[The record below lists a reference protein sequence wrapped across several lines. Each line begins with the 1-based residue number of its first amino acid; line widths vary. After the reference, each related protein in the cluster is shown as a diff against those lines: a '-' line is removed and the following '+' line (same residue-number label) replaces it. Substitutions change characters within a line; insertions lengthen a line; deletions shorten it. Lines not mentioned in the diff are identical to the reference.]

1 MSKQSLLPLLVPL
14 LLLLSVCS
22 VGRVSGKIFDRC
34 ELAKQLQHRFG
45 LPSVQVATLVC
56 IAQHSSDLNT
66 AALGGTTGPGGGSHG
81 LFQISDVYWCSPPGQ
96 GAGCGLSCSRLRD
109 DDIADDVQCVRKIYT
124 EHQRISGDGFSAWQ
138 AYGAYCRQD
147 PASYVAG
154 CGVGVS
160 KTALSVA
167 ASYQHPQQVKLNHY
181 QGSPQIAVAV
191 SPVQRVQGKIYNR
204 CELAQ
209 ELYYQHKLPMPQI
222 PTWVCIAQHESS
234 FNTAAVGRLNA
245 DGSADHGLFQISDL
259 FWCTHEQRAG
269 KGCHATCNQ
278 FLDSSI
284 SDDVQCIRRIHQEH
298 TQISGDGFNAWTV
311 YKRNCLDQ
319 HYEQVAACFAKPQVI
334 ASHPNSIGA
343 SGSPAKSKVS
353 YAYQFAQQKITPVA
367 NQYLKPAPAVLTY
380 QRVGV
385 SSYQGNPFLRPQP
398 AVSQPHPNAIGFVGK
413 GGQRMANPFFSHKQP
428 PHTAHFQQ
436 QYQYL
441 HSTRP
446 LHSKQSTQNTP
457 VTTSAYTSTSR
468 RGTGTG
474 KVFKRCELAQELY
487 FSHKFPMQDIA
498 TWVCIAEHES
508 SLRTSAVGRLNT
520 DGSADHGLFQI
531 SDLYWCTHGGAE
543 AEGGKGCHINCDRLL
558 DSDISDDVKCIRTIH
573 EEHTRISG
581 DGFTAWT
588 VYNRNCRQRT
598 KADIAGCFEATELS
612 KEQAPPAGGNEIVRK
627 AHPQVA
633 KGKIFKRCELAQEL
647 HYKHKLPMKEIPT
660 WVCIAE
666 HESSFNT
673 AAVGR
678 LNADGSAD
686 HGLFQISDLYWCT
699 HGEGGGKACHI
710 ECDRLLDSDIS
721 DDVKCIRTIHEE
733 HTRLSGDGFN
743 AWTVYS
749 GHCRHQ
755 SLAMLSDCFDGN
767 EIAKP
772 QKPGP
777 YAERPQVKP
786 QQVAENQPQ
795 QKIAASHGYA
805 GNPFLQNLQAVKTTQ
820 GSSQQLALFSQPKE
834 KPSPSSDSGS
844 TPSRKP
850 NYDHN
855 PFLKAPGSPRPSSTS
870 LQSSV
875 HVRPNDNLPYA
886 QNPFLSLL
894 AKPIVPA
901 RVPVPSVKP
910 SVSTKSPQHV
920 TRPYISSDS
929 FRHEVIKFTATSSA
943 TTTTTTTKRPITTT
957 KTTKSPITTT
967 TTTTT
972 KRPITTTT
980 KTTKSPITTTTKTT
994 TKSTARATVRPTNFT
1009 PWAWQTPT
1017 KTSTKAKPKTRPPS
1031 TTRATTARYTISTK
1045 PTTRA
1050 ATKPIS
1056 GYVAVTKPTT
1066 RSPSTTRPATTRRTT
1081 PTTRPSTTARPIT
1094 LSTTVTKPLVF
1105 TRATTKTTR
1114 PATTTRSVPST
1125 RATAST
1131 RYTKRKETT
1140 TRPTTT
1146 TLPTLPMRSTTR
1158 NAAITKPT
1166 QRPTAR
1172 STTSYSATATPTN
1185 RPTTTRTLSSTTP
1198 RPYLF
1203 TSTTS
1208 PKSSTTADPF
1218 GHPFFQKFK
1227 AKFEKAPAPVLQ
1239 TRKPTT
1245 TAPLRQ
1251 SPSSTSTTTSSP
1263 YYAKYQE
1270 NKAKASAKTNYSY
1283 NFGQNRTTTK
1293 RPDGAT
1299 TKMASRVSQSA
1310 FDLYLNWNK
1319 N

>member
-1 MSKQSLLPLLVPL
+1 MPRQSLLPLLVPFL
-14 LLLLSVCS
+14 LLLVVCPL
-22 VGRVSGKIFDRC
+22 GRVSGKVFDRC
-34 ELAKQLQHRFG
+34 ELAKLLQHRFG
-45 LPSVQVATLVC
+45 LPSAQVATLVC

-66 AALGGTTGPGGGSHG
+66 AAFGGGTGPGGGSHG
-81 LFQISDVYWCSPPGQ
+81 IFQISDVYWCSPPGQ

-109 DDIADDVQCVRKIYT
+109 DDIADDVLCVRKIYA

-138 AYGAYCRQD
+138 AYSAYCRQD
-147 PASYVAG
+147 VASYVAG

-160 KTALSVA
+160 GTALSVA
-167 ASYQHPQQVKLNHY
+167 ASYQHPQQVKVNHY
-181 QGSPQIAVAV
+181 QGQPQVPLAVA
-191 SPVQRVQGKIYNR
+191 PVQRQAKIYNR

-259 FWCTHEQRAG
+259 FWCTHDQRAG

-278 FLDSSI
+278 FLDTSI

-334 ASHPNSIGA
+334 ASHPNAIG
-343 SGSPAKSKVS
+343 GSPIKSK
-353 YAYQFAQQKITPVA
+353 KITPVA
-367 NQYLKPAPAVLTY
+367 PVAPIANQYYKPAPPLLTY

-385 SSYQGNPFLRPQP
+385 SYQGNPFLKPPQAAP
-398 AVSQPHPNAIGFVGK
+398 QRAAQSHPNAIGFCGKVG
-413 GGQRMANPFFSHKQP
+413 QSLANPFFSRKQTQ
-428 PHTAHFQQ
+428 HTTQHYQQHYQQAHYQQ
-436 QYQYL
+436 QYL
-441 HSTRP
+441 RSTHST
-446 LHSKQSTQNTP
+446 P
-457 VTTSAYTSTSR
+457 VITSTSTSR
-468 RGTGTG
+468 TGTGTG

-508 SLRTSAVGRLNT
+508 SLKTAAVGRLNA

-543 AEGGKGCHINCDRLL
+543 NGGKGCHIDCDRLL
-558 DSDISDDVKCIRTIH
+558 DSDISDDVQCIRTIH

-588 VYNRNCRQRT
+588 VYNGHCRQQT
-598 KADIAGCFEATELS
+598 KADIVGCFGGTDLS
-612 KEQAPPAGGNEIVRK
+612 KEQVPPAKGNEITKK
-627 AHPQVA
+627 APPQRA

-647 HYKHKLPMKEIPT
+647 YYKHKLPMKEIPT

-743 AWTVYS
+743 AWTVYN

-767 EIAKP
+767 EITEAQRP
-772 QKPGP
+772 RPSP

-786 QQVAENQPQ
+786 QQVIMDKPQ

-805 GNPFLQNLQAVKTTQ
+805 NNPFLQNIQAVKNPQ
-820 GSSQQLALFSQPKE
+820 VSAQQLALFSNSKE
-834 KPSPSSDSGS
+834 KPSTALVPGSSPS
-844 TPSRKP
+844 TRP

-855 PFLKAPGSPRPSSTS
+855 PFLKAPGSPRPSATP
-870 LQSSV
+870 LKNSV
-875 HVRPNDNLPYA
+875 QVKPNDNLSYA

-894 AKPIVPA
+894 ARPIVPA
-901 RVPVPSVKP
+901 RAPVKP
-910 SVSTKSPQHV
+910 SVATKSPQHV
-920 TRPYISSDS
+920 TRPYVSSDS
-929 FRHEVIKFTATSSA
+929 FRNEVIKYTATSSG
-943 TTTTTTTKRPITTT
+943 TTTTTTKHPIT
-957 KTTKSPITTT
+957 S
-967 TTTTT
+967 
-972 KRPITTTT
+972 
-980 KTTKSPITTTTKTT
+980 TTTKTT
-994 TKSTARATVRPTNFT
+994 TKSTAKATVRPTSF
-1009 PWAWQTPT
+1009 
-1017 KTSTKAKPKTRPPS
+1017 PS
-1031 TTRATTARYTISTK
+1031 L
-1045 PTTRA
+1045 A
-1050 ATKPIS
+1050 A
-1056 GYVAVTKPTT
+1056 
-1066 RSPSTTRPATTRRTT
+1066 PS
-1081 PTTRPSTTARPIT
+1081 
-1094 LSTTVTKPLVF
+1094 
-1105 TRATTKTTR
+1105 
-1114 PATTTRSVPST
+1114 
-1125 RATAST
+1125 
-1131 RYTKRKETT
+1131 
-1140 TRPTTT
+1140 
-1146 TLPTLPMRSTTR
+1146 
-1158 NAAITKPT
+1158 
-1166 QRPTAR
+1166 
-1172 STTSYSATATPTN
+1172 
-1185 RPTTTRTLSSTTP
+1185 
-1198 RPYLF
+1198 
-1203 TSTTS
+1203 
-1208 PKSSTTADPF
+1208 
-1218 GHPFFQKFK
+1218 
-1227 AKFEKAPAPVLQ
+1227 
-1239 TRKPTT
+1239 
-1245 TAPLRQ
+1245 RQ
-1251 SPSSTSTTTSSP
+1251 NQSTTSSP

-1270 NKAKASAKTNYSY
+1270 NKVKVAAKTVFSY
-1283 NFGQNRTTTK
+1283 DFGQNRTTTK
-1293 RPDGAT
+1293 RPDNPT
-1299 TKMASRVSQSA
+1299 TKIASRAPKSA
-1310 FDLYLNWNK
+1310 FDVYLNWNK

>member
-531 SDLYWCTHGGAE
+531 SDLYWCTHGGA
-543 AEGGKGCHINCDRLL
+543 
-558 DSDISDDVKCIRTIH
+558 
-573 EEHTRISG
+573 
-581 DGFTAWT
+581 
-588 VYNRNCRQRT
+588 
-598 KADIAGCFEATELS
+598 
-612 KEQAPPAGGNEIVRK
+612 
-627 AHPQVA
+627 
-633 KGKIFKRCELAQEL
+633 
-647 HYKHKLPMKEIPT
+647 
-660 WVCIAE
+660 
-666 HESSFNT
+666 
-673 AAVGR
+673 
-678 LNADGSAD
+678 
-686 HGLFQISDLYWCT
+686 
-699 HGEGGGKACHI
+699 GGGKACHI

-1081 PTTRPSTTARPIT
+1081 PTTRPSTTARPTTRASTTTRPVT